1 MMNANE
7 FVSAIASVRP
17 QATFLTLHGYRA
29 ESGEVADH
37 QIVFHVSYRTL
48 LERSV
53 VALNALQVSDD
64 LQAQAKG
71 EVFESLTASLAKV
84 EETTVEDIEDA
95 YERFF
100 DDSGAHIKGIKR
112 HIESGVM
119 HLYGTTVQKRV
130 IVPGTYKEVKSKPL
144 TIAKNKIRASLP
156 VSKWRQYRVKH
167 DQLDRVSVD
176 SLKLLPP
183 LPF

>member
-1 MMNANE
+1 M
-7 FVSAIASVRP
+7 
-17 QATFLTLHGYRA
+17 
-29 ESGEVADH
+29 ADH

-48 LERSV
+48 LQRSV
-53 VALNALQVSDD
+53 VELNAMQFSDELQ
-64 LQAQAKG
+64 LKAKD
-71 EVFESLTASLAKV
+71 ELLDSFTSSLAKM
-84 EETTVEDIEDA
+84 EETTVEEIEDA

-100 DDSGAHIKGIKR
+100 DETGAHIRGIKR
-112 HIESGVM
+112 HVETGII
-119 HLYGTTVQKRV
+119 HLYGVTVQKRV
-130 IVPGTYKEVKSKPL
+130 IKRAPEDSSKKEVKSKPL
-144 TIAKNKIRASLP
+144 TIAKNKIRAALP